1 MPEPVLIQPVESPVI
16 CKPYYEPD
24 HSWEY
29 DRTSGRAVKQP
40 GHMPA
45 AYYEYEGVRHHY
57 EPDYLVSL
65 RKGKTLILETKGEE
79 DDQDRAKHQ
88 AARRWVTAI
97 NNWGRLG
104 VWDFV
109 VCRDP
114 ALIPRQL
121 AQIGPHY

>member
-1 MPEPVLIQPVESPVI
+1 M
-16 CKPYYEPD
+16 
-24 HSWEY
+24 
-29 DRTSGRAVKQP
+29 
-40 GHMPA
+40 
-45 AYYEYEGVRHHY
+45 
-57 EPDYLVSL
+57 
-65 RKGKTLILETKGEE
+65 ILETKGEE

-114 ALIPRQL
+114 ALIPRQI
-121 AQIGPHY
+121 AQMSAP